1 MNYSE
6 DTKAVTKI
14 GVADNTTATTFTMS
28 IDTLGFAYASVDV
41 IFEPVLVAG
50 TNSTVAI
57 SCNLQQSD
65 TDSAYVNVTGFVGG
79 TSYTIP
85 TPANTNDTNVVRFN
99 LDLRGRK
106 RYLNVSAT
114 PQAASI
120 IAASARLSK
129 GALGPTS
136 ATEAGVKAVVAG

>member
-6 DTKAVTKI
+6 DSKAVAKI
-14 GVADNTTATTFTMS
+14 GVTDNTTATTFTMS
-28 IDTLGFAYASVDV
+28 IDTLGFSYASIDV
-41 IFEPVLVAG
+41 LFEPVLAAG
-50 TNSTVAI
+50 TSSAVALV
-57 SCNLQQSD
+57 CNLQESD
-65 TDSAYVNVTGFVGG
+65 TDGSFANVSGFVGG

-99 LDLRGRK
+99 LDLRGNK

-114 PQAASI
+114 PQAASV

-129 GALGPTS
+129 AAVGPTS
-136 ATEAGVKAVVAG
+136 ATEAGVKAMVSG

>member
-14 GVADNTTATTFTMS
+14 ATADLTTATTFTMS
-28 IDTLGFAYASVDV
+28 IDTLGFSYASVDV
-41 IFEPVLVAG
+41 IFEPVLVGG
-50 TNSTVAI
+50 TSFPVAI
-57 SCNLQQSD
+57 ACNLQQSD
-65 TDSAYVNVTGFVGG
+65 TDGSYANVTGFVGG

-114 PQAASI
+114 PTAASV
-120 IAASARLSK
+120 IAASARLGK

-136 ATEAGVKAVVAG
+136 ATETNVKAVVAG